1 MDGRIVQRR
10 WWVAAGQGRR
20 SGGDMFLSGE
30 ASAGN
35 DPWSKPWKHWDAPGA
50 DKRGTGDGSGARRVP
65 YCVPPPPCGGQWAVL
80 LAARRR
86 PVGIGIGIAAGSS
99 LASGVASRSLV
110 AVASCTL
117 L

>member
-65 YCVPPPPCGGQWAVL
+65 YCVPPPPCGGLCCL
-80 LAARRR
+80 LPVAGPSALALALPPGARSQVEWRL
-86 PVGIGIGIAAGSS
+86 GHS
-99 LASGVASRSLV
+99 
-110 AVASCTL
+110 
-117 L
+117 